1 MINDM
6 EGDLTSTKIDQCPG
20 MSKALVL
27 FPSIRRNEIRRKKR
41 GKEERGAWE
50 VGPARRLS
58 R

>member
-1 MINDM
+1 M
-6 EGDLTSTKIDQCPG
+6 ERDLTSTKIDQCPG

>member
-1 MINDM
+1 M
-6 EGDLTSTKIDQCPG
+6 ERDLISTKIDQCPG

-27 FPSIRRNEIRRKKR
+27 FPSIIRRNEIGRKKR